1 MKVKPE
7 GQLLLVDPKDLSV
20 ALKTTNTMII
30 RVKWLKITEILIMI
44 KVVIYAKRISL
55 ILDIL

>member
-20 ALKTTNTMII
+20 ALKTANTMII
-30 RVKWLKITEILIMI
+30 R
-44 KVVIYAKRISL
+44 VVIYAKRISL
-55 ILDIL
+55 THETL

>member
-1 MKVKPE
+1 MKVKSE

-20 ALKTTNTMII
+20 AFKTANTMII
-30 RVKWLKITEILIMI
+30 R
-44 KVVIYAKRISL
+44 VVIYAKRISL